1 MNKGES
7 PATSHSNGSGAHDAN
22 VDFAYCE
29 ERKANTISLHSLS
42 TQGVGVVEKIE
53 SDSSQR
59 HTAKGRQAQIC
70 SYTVRRQYA
79 PLAVAEQWNRL
90 ARDAVSSPYLE
101 IFTT

>member
-29 ERKANTISLHSLS
+29 ERKANTI
-42 TQGVGVVEKIE
+42 QGVGVVEKIE

-59 HTAKGRQAQIC
+59 RTAKGRQAQIC
-70 SYTVRRQYA
+70 SYTVRTQSA

-90 ARDAVSSPYLE
+90 ARDAVSSPYLG